1 MAGAGFK
8 GPRPGLLYPE
18 VNSVRLTAVLLCGLL
33 AGCTPAPSPAPDT
46 AAGSGYGVPGAL
58 ERARI
63 KTAIVEEKL
72 RTALLPAMRTH
83 GIDMWIVLDRENHPD
98 PLHEEIGGGFAGVRS
113 AYIFFDSGGA
123 EPEKIYLGSHVQ
135 PNDSVI
141 EQVYDEKVYYGY
153 SGEGITPHLREA
165 VHSRDPQRIGINTS
179 RTLPEADGLTVAFRH
194 VLVEAIGS
202 PYSDRLVSAE
212 LLIRDFR
219 NLRTPLERDLYRQ
232 LTEWTA
238 RWETEGLTGP
248 HVVPGETTAL
258 EMAGWFE
265 DKALELGM
273 GSFQTVRVV
282 REGDLLPRHAADI
295 PIQPGDIVAVDAGLF
310 YLQFESDMKRT
321 AYVLGP
327 GESEPPQSIR
337 DAWAEAVQT
346 SRLYASK
353 MVPGAIGH
361 EIYEAI
367 IAEAERDG
375 YVRDTRTDPS
385 VGNVGPEHEIALYG
399 HSLGND
405 LHDIGARVAPD
416 LPFAYGDRVRF
427 PSWKA
432 SSSPWSSTSGCPSPS
447 GTGRSGRPATRRSRW
462 WGLMDSKS

>member
-1 MAGAGFK
+1 M
-8 GPRPGLLYPE
+8 
-18 VNSVRLTAVLLCGLL
+18 RLTSVLLSCVI
-33 AGCTPAPSPAPDT
+33 AGCTAPTPPAPDVSD
-46 AAGSGYGVPGAL
+46 AADYGVPGAL

-63 KTAIVEEKL
+63 RTEIVEEKL
-72 RTALLPAMRTH
+72 RMALLPAMRAH
-83 GIDMWIVLDRENHPD
+83 GIDMWIVLDRENNPD

-113 AYIFFDSGGA
+113 AYIFFDTGAA

-135 PNDSVI
+135 PQDSVI

-153 SGEGITPHLREA
+153 SEEGISPHLREA
-165 VHSRDPQRIGINTS
+165 VHRRDPERIGINTS
-179 RTLPEADGLTVAFRH
+179 RTLPEADGLTIGLRET
-194 VLVEAIGS
+194 LSEAIGL
-202 PYSDRLVSAE
+202 PYTERLVSAE

-219 NLRTPLERDLYRQ
+219 NLRTPLERELYRQ

-248 HVVPGETTAL
+248 HVVPGQTTAL

-265 DKALELGM
+265 DRALALGM

-295 PIQPGDIVAVDAGLF
+295 PIQSGDIVAVDAGLF

-327 GESEPPQSIR
+327 GETEPPESIR
-337 DAWAEAVQT
+337 NAWSEAVQT

-353 MVPGAIGH
+353 MLPGAIGH

-375 YVRDTRTDPS
+375 YVLDTRTDPS
-385 VGNVGPEHEIALYG
+385 VSNTGPEHEIALYG

-427 PSWKA
+427 PLVEGEFVAMEFHVGVPIPEWNGKKWSA
-432 SSSPWSSTSGCPSPS
+432 RYEEIAVVGPEGLEPLIPMQTELLLIRSPE
-447 GTGRSGRPATRRSRW
+447 
-462 WGLMDSKS
+462 

>member
-1 MAGAGFK
+1 M
-8 GPRPGLLYPE
+8 RSTVVLLLGLLI
-18 VNSVRLTAVLLCGLL
+18 
-33 AGCTPAPSPAPDT
+33 GCASPPPPPPDPAD
-46 AAGSGYGVPGAL
+46 GFDYGVPGAL

-63 KTAIVEEKL
+63 RTAIVEEKL
-72 RTALLPAMRTH
+72 RTALLPAMRAH

-113 AYIFFDSGGA
+113 AYIFFDAGGA

-135 PNDSVI
+135 PGDSVI

-153 SGEGITPHLREA
+153 SEEGITPHLREA
-165 VHSRDPQRIGINTS
+165 VRSRDPERIGINTS
-179 RTLPEADGLTVAFRH
+179 KTLPEADGLTVAFRE
-194 VLVEAIGS
+194 VLVDAIGS

-219 NLRTPLERDLYRQ
+219 NARTPLERDLYRQ

-258 EMAGWFE
+258 EMAAWFE
-265 DKALELGM
+265 DRALALGM

-282 REGDLLPRHAADI
+282 RGGDLLPRHDPDI
-295 PIQPGDIVAVDAGLF
+295 AIEPGDIVAVDAGLF

-321 AYVLGP
+321 AYVLAP
-327 GESEPPQSIR
+327 GETEPPESIR
-337 DAWAEAVQT
+337 SAWAEVIQT
-346 SRLYASK
+346 SRLYASR
-353 MVPGAIGH
+353 MIPGAIGH

-367 IAEAERDG
+367 IAEAMRDG
-375 YVRDTRTDPS
+375 YVLDTRTDPS
-385 VGNVGPEHEIALYG
+385 ISNTGPEHEIALYG

-416 LPFAYGDRVRF
+416 MPFAYGDRVRF
-427 PSWKA
+427 PLVEGEFVAMEFHVGVPIPEWNGKK
-432 SSSPWSSTSGCPSPS
+432 WSARYEEIAVVGSDGLEGFIPFQTELLLIPS
-447 GTGRSGRPATRRSRW
+447 R
-462 WGLMDSKS
+462 D

>member
-1 MAGAGFK
+1 M
-8 GPRPGLLYPE
+8 RSTVVLLLGLLI
-18 VNSVRLTAVLLCGLL
+18 
-33 AGCTPAPSPAPDT
+33 GCAPPPPPPADPAD
-46 AAGSGYGVPGAL
+46 GFDYGVPGAL

-63 KTAIVEEKL
+63 RTAIVEEKL
-72 RTALLPAMRTH
+72 RTALLPAMRAH

-113 AYIFFDSGGA
+113 AYIFFDAGGA

-135 PNDSVI
+135 PGDSVI

-153 SGEGITPHLREA
+153 SEEGITPHLREA
-165 VHSRDPQRIGINTS
+165 VRSRDPERIGINTS
-179 RTLPEADGLTVAFRH
+179 KTLPEADGLTVAFRE
-194 VLVEAIGS
+194 VLVDAIGS

-219 NLRTPLERDLYRQ
+219 NARTPLERDLYRQ

-258 EMAGWFE
+258 EMAAWFE
-265 DKALELGM
+265 DRALALGM

-282 REGDLLPRHAADI
+282 RGGDLLPRHDPDI
-295 PIQPGDIVAVDAGLF
+295 AIEPGDIVAVDAGLF

-321 AYVLGP
+321 AYVLAP
-327 GESEPPQSIR
+327 GETEPPESIR
-337 DAWAEAVQT
+337 SAWAEVIQT
-346 SRLYASK
+346 SRLYASR
-353 MVPGAIGH
+353 MIPGAIGH

-367 IAEAERDG
+367 IAEAMRDG
-375 YVRDTRTDPS
+375 YVLDTRTDPS
-385 VGNVGPEHEIALYG
+385 ISNTGPEHEIALYG

-416 LPFAYGDRVRF
+416 MPFAYGDRVRF
-427 PSWKA
+427 PLVEGEFVAMEFHVGVPIPEWNGKK
-432 SSSPWSSTSGCPSPS
+432 WSARYEEIAVVGSEGLEGFIPFQTELLLIPS
-447 GTGRSGRPATRRSRW
+447 R
-462 WGLMDSKS
+462 D

>member
-1 MAGAGFK
+1 M
-8 GPRPGLLYPE
+8 RLTSVLLPGLL
-18 VNSVRLTAVLLCGLL
+18 A
-33 AGCTPAPSPAPDT
+33 AGCTPAPSPPPDS
-46 AAGSGYGVPGAL
+46 ADDSGYGVPGAL

-72 RTALLPAMRTH
+72 RVALLPAMRAH
-83 GIDMWIVLDRENHPD
+83 GIDMWIVLDRENHYD
-98 PLHEEIGGGFAGVRS
+98 PLHEEIGGGFGGVRS
-113 AYIFFDSGGA
+113 AYIFHDSGGA

-135 PNDSVI
+135 PGDSVI
-141 EQVYDEKVYYGY
+141 EQIYDEKVYYGY
-153 SGEGITPHLREA
+153 SEAGIVPELREV
-165 VHSRDPQRIGINTS
+165 VHSRDPERIGINTS
-179 RTLPEADGLTVAFRH
+179 KTLPEADGLTVAFRDL
-194 VLVEAIGS
+194 LVEAIG
-202 PYSDRLVSAE
+202 PTYAERLVSAE

-219 NLRTPLERDLYRQ
+219 LLRTPLEHELYRQ

-238 RWETEGLTGP
+238 RWEVEGLLGP
-248 HVVPGETTAL
+248 HVIPGQTTAL

-282 REGDLLPRHAADI
+282 REGDLLPRHDPDI

-327 GESEPPQSIR
+327 GETEPPQSIR
-337 DAWAEAVQT
+337 DAWAETIQT

-361 EIYEAI
+361 EIYDSI
-367 IAEAERDG
+367 IAEALRDG

-385 VGNVGPEHEIALYG
+385 VGNIGPEHEISLYG

-405 LHDIGARVAPD
+405 LHDIGARVAQD
-416 LPFAYGDRVRF
+416 IPFAFGDRVRF
-427 PSWKA
+427 ALVEGEFVAMEFHVGVPIPEWEGKK
-432 SSSPWSSTSGCPSPS
+432 WSARYEEMGVVGPEGLEELVPFQTELLLIH
-447 GTGRSGRPATRRSRW
+447 SR
-462 WGLMDSKS
+462 

>member
-1 MAGAGFK
+1 MRSTVFLLT
-8 GPRPGLLYPE
+8 GLL
-18 VNSVRLTAVLLCGLL
+18 A
-33 AGCTPAPSPAPDT
+33 AGCTPAPAPPPDSPDA
-46 AAGSGYGVPGAL
+46 SGYGVPGAL

-72 RTALLPAMRTH
+72 RTALLPAMRAH

-135 PNDSVI
+135 PGDSVI

-153 SGEGITPHLREA
+153 SEEGITPHLREA
-165 VHSRDPQRIGINTS
+165 VHSRDPERIGINTS
-179 RTLPEADGLTVAFRH
+179 RTLPEADGLTVAFRD
-194 VLVEAIGS
+194 VLVESIGS
-202 PYSDRLVSAE
+202 PYADRLVSAE

-238 RWETEGLTGP
+238 RWETEGLTGS
-248 HVVPGETTAL
+248 HVIPGETTAL
-258 EMAGWFE
+258 EMAAWFE
-265 DKALELGM
+265 DRAMELGM

-282 REGDLLPRHAADI
+282 RGGDLLPRHDPDI
-295 PIQPGDIVAVDAGLF
+295 AIEPGDIVAVDAGLF

-321 AYVLGP
+321 AYVLAP
-327 GESEPPQSIR
+327 GETEPPQSIR
-337 DAWAEAVQT
+337 DAWAEVIQT

-361 EIYEAI
+361 EVYEAI
-367 IAEAERDG
+367 IEEALRDG

-416 LPFAYGDRVRF
+416 MPFAYGDRVRF
-427 PSWKA
+427 ALVEGEFVAMEFHVGVPIPEWEGKKWSARYEEIAVVGPEGLEELIPFQTELLLIPS
-432 SSSPWSSTSGCPSPS
+432 
-447 GTGRSGRPATRRSRW
+447 R
-462 WGLMDSKS
+462 

>member
-1 MAGAGFK
+1 M
-8 GPRPGLLYPE
+8 
-18 VNSVRLTAVLLCGLL
+18 RLTAILLFGLL
-33 AGCTPAPSPAPDT
+33 AAGCTPGPAPPPDT
-46 AAGSGYGVPGAL
+46 ADESGYDVPGAL

-72 RTALLPAMRTH
+72 RTALLPAMRAH

-135 PNDSVI
+135 PGDSVI

-153 SGEGITPHLREA
+153 SAEGITPHLREA

-179 RTLPEADGLTVAFRH
+179 RTLPEADGLTVAFRE
-194 VLVEAIGS
+194 VLVEAIGN
-202 PYSDRLVSAE
+202 PYAGRLVSAE

-238 RWETEGLTGP
+238 RWETEGLTGF
-248 HVVPGETTAL
+248 HVIPGETTAL

-265 DKALELGM
+265 DKAMELGM

-282 REGDLLPRHAADI
+282 RRGDLLPRHDPDI
-295 PIQPGDIVAVDAGLF
+295 AIEPGDIVAVDAGLF

-327 GESEPPQSIR
+327 GETEPPQSIR
-337 DAWAEAVQT
+337 DAWAEVIQT

-361 EIYEAI
+361 EVYESI
-367 IAEAERDG
+367 IEEALRDG

-427 PSWKA
+427 PLVEGEFVAMEFHVGVPIPEWEGKK
-432 SSSPWSSTSGCPSPS
+432 WSARYEEIAAVGPDGLEELIPFQTELLLIH
-447 GTGRSGRPATRRSRW
+447 SR
-462 WGLMDSKS
+462 

>member
-1 MAGAGFK
+1 MRSTALLLL
-8 GPRPGLLYPE
+8 GLLI
-18 VNSVRLTAVLLCGLL
+18 
-33 AGCTPAPSPAPDT
+33 GCAPPPPPPADPAD
-46 AAGSGYGVPGAL
+46 GFDYGVPGAL

-63 KTAIVEEKL
+63 RTAIVEEKL
-72 RTALLPAMRTH
+72 RTALLPAMRAH

-113 AYIFFDSGGA
+113 AYIFFDAGGA

-135 PNDSVI
+135 PGDSVI
-141 EQVYDEKVYYGY
+141 EQVYDEKAYYGY
-153 SGEGITPHLREA
+153 SEEGITPHLREA
-165 VHSRDPQRIGINTS
+165 VHSRDPERIGVNTS
-179 RTLPEADGLTVAFRH
+179 KTLPEADGLTVALRE
-194 VLVEAIGS
+194 VLVDAIGS

-219 NLRTPLERDLYRQ
+219 NARTPLERDLYRQ

-258 EMAGWFE
+258 EMAAWFE
-265 DKALELGM
+265 DRALALGM

-282 REGDLLPRHAADI
+282 RGGDLLPRHDPDI
-295 PIQPGDIVAVDAGLF
+295 AIEPGDIVAVDAGLF

-321 AYVLGP
+321 AYVLAP
-327 GESEPPQSIR
+327 GETEPPESIR
-337 DAWAEAVQT
+337 NAWAEVIQT
-346 SRLYASK
+346 SRLYASR
-353 MVPGAIGH
+353 MIPGAIGH

-385 VGNVGPEHEIALYG
+385 VGNTGPEHEIALYG

-416 LPFAYGDRVRF
+416 MPFAYGDRVRF
-427 PSWKA
+427 PLVEGEFVAMEFHVGVPIPEWNGKK
-432 SSSPWSSTSGCPSPS
+432 WSARYEEIAVVGSEGLEEFIPFQTELLLIPS
-447 GTGRSGRPATRRSRW
+447 R
-462 WGLMDSKS
+462 D